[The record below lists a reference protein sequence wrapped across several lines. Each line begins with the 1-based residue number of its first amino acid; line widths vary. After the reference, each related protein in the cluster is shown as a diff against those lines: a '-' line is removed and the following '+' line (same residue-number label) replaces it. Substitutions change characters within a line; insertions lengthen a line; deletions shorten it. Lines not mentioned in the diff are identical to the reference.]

1 MKRRIIFLF
10 VVLVVSFNALSQVVS
25 LSDFEVD
32 YTYPLEYEIGGITVS
47 GIKYLDS
54 DIIISLTGLKVGEK
68 VKIPGEKY
76 ANAVTKLWKQGLF
89 SDVKIV
95 VTKQVGNIVFLDI
108 QLKERQRLSVFT
120 FEGIRKGEADDLRE
134 ELKLSR
140 GKQITE
146 NILNNAKNIIK
157 NYFIDKGFLYVK
169 VDVVKEDDPKLS
181 NYVILTFK
189 IDKGQRI
196 KINDIIFK
204 NNTVF
209 SEKKLRRAMKET
221 KVKKFYRI
229 FKSSKFIE
237 KEYRD
242 DLKKVL
248 AKYNEH
254 GYRDARIIKDTI
266 YKVSEKLINI
276 EITVY
281 EGKQY
286 FFRNITW
293 KGNTKYSSDILS
305 KLLGIKKGDVYN
317 KKLLDE
323 NLYMNPN
330 GVFSLYQD
338 NGYLFSSITPIET
351 QVEGDSIDVEI
362 QVYEGKKARINRVS
376 VIGNTKTHDHV
387 ILREIRTL
395 PGDMYN
401 RSKIIRT
408 QRELATLGFFDP
420 EKLNVNPTPDPVTGT
435 VDLQYVVEEKLSDQI
450 EMSLGWGAQMFV
462 GTLGLVLN
470 NFSLKNVFKKEG
482 WKPLPS
488 GDGQRLAIR
497 AQSNGY
503 YYQGYSF
510 SFVEPWLGGKK
521 PNSLTVS
528 VYHSIYSNGLFNI
541 PEEEKQYMKISG
553 VALGLGRR
561 LKVPDD
567 FFTLYN
573 ELNYQL
579 YNLHNY
585 QYYNLFSYND
595 GISNNLSFTTIFGRN
610 SVDQPIY
617 PRRGSTFSLSV
628 KITPPYSLFKKNV
641 NYSSLSDQEKYK
653 WIEYHKWKLKAEW
666 YTRIVENLVLETK
679 GEFGYLGYYNKDIG
693 HSPFEGFNLG
703 GDGLMTYNIYGMETI
718 PLRGYE
724 NGSLTP
730 AGGGNLYNK
739 FLMELRYPLSLNPQ
753 ATFYVLGFAAAANA
767 WSDFGV
773 YNPFDLYRSAG
784 VGIRAFL
791 PMMGKIGVDWG
802 YGFDEIPGNPSASGS
817 QFHFI
822 IGQNF

>member
-1 MKRRIIFLF
+1 MKKLIFVLF
-10 VVLVVSFNALSQVVS
+10 GFVFSLNGFSQVVS
-25 LSDFEVD
+25 LSGFEVD
-32 YTYPLEYEIGGITVS
+32 YTYPVEYEIGGIAVS
-47 GIKYLDS
+47 GVKYLDP
-54 DIIISLTGLKVGEK
+54 DIIISLTGLKVGDK
-68 VKIPGEKY
+68 VKIPGEKF
-76 ANAVTKLWKQGLF
+76 AKAVQKLWKQGLF

-95 VTKQVGNIVFLDI
+95 VSKQVGNTVFLDI
-108 QLKERQRLSVFT
+108 QLKERQRLSAFS
-120 FEGIRKGEADDLRE
+120 FDGIRKGEADDLRE

-140 GKQITE
+140 GKQVTE
-146 NILNNAKNIIK
+146 NILNNAKNIIR
-157 NYFIDKGFLYVK
+157 NYFIDKGFLYVT
-169 VDVVKEDDPKLS
+169 VDVVKDDDPKFD

-189 IDKGQRI
+189 VNKGPRI
-196 KINDIIFK
+196 KINEINFEG
-204 NNTVF
+204 NTVF
-209 SEKKLRRAMKET
+209 TDNQLRRAMKET

-237 KEYRD
+237 KDYKE
-242 DLKKVL
+242 DLKKVID
-248 AKYNEH
+248 KYNEH
-254 GYRDARIIKDTI
+254 GYRDAKIIKDTV
-266 YKVSEKLINI
+266 YRVAEKLINI
-276 EITVY
+276 DIALY

-286 FFRNITW
+286 YFRNITW
-293 KGNTKYSSDILS
+293 KGNTKYNS
-305 KLLGIKKGDVYN
+305 KLLTQLLGIKKGDVYN

-351 QVEGDSIDVEI
+351 QVEGDSIDIEI
-362 QVYEGKKARINRVS
+362 QIYEGKKAKINRVT
-376 VIGNTKTHDHV
+376 VVGNTKTHDHV

-408 QRELATLGFFDP
+408 QRELATLGYFNP
-420 EKLNVNPTPDPVTGT
+420 EKLNVNPTPDPTTGT
-435 VDLQYVVEEKLSDQI
+435 VDLQYEVEEKLSDQI
-450 EMSLGWGAQMFV
+450 EMSVGWGAQMFV
-462 GTLGLVLN
+462 GTLGLILN
-470 NFSLKNVFKKEG
+470 NFSLRNMFKKEG

-488 GDGQRLAIR
+488 GDGQRLTIR

-503 YYQGYSF
+503 YYQGYSL

-528 VYHSIYSNGLFNI
+528 LYHSVYSNGLFNI
-541 PEEEKQYMKISG
+541 PEEKKQYMKITG
-553 VALGLGRR
+553 AAVGLGRR
-561 LKVPDD
+561 LKLPDD

-573 ELNYQL
+573 EVNYQL

-585 QYYNLFSYND
+585 HYYNLFSYND
-595 GISNNLSFTTIFGRN
+595 GRANNLSFTTVFGRN

-617 PRRGSTFSLSV
+617 PRRGSTFSLSL
-628 KITPPYSLFKKNV
+628 KLTPPYSFFNKGVDYANLP
-641 NYSSLSDQEKYK
+641 DQEKYK
-653 WIEYHKWKLKAEW
+653 WIEYHKWKLKAIW
-666 YTRIVENLVLETK
+666 YTRLVENLVLETK
-679 GEFGYLGYYNKDIG
+679 GEFGYLGYYNSKIG
-693 HSPFEGFNLG
+693 YSPFEGFNMG

-718 PLRGYE
+718 ALRGYE

-730 AGGGNLYNK
+730 KGGGHIYNK

-753 ATFYVLGFAAAANA
+753 ATFYVLGFAAAGNA
-767 WSDFGV
+767 WSEFSNYD
-773 YNPFDLYRSAG
+773 PFKVYRSAG

-802 YGFDEIPGNPSASGS
+802 YGFDPVPGNPSANGS

-822 IGQNF
+822 IGQEF